1 METETHWYIIY
12 MPHGVKNNNFLDDCD
27 FLFLNDAFSINK
39 KSFFKKYIQNIFI
52 SLYYLNGSDKF
63 PQ

>member
-1 METETHWYIIY
+1 
-12 MPHGVKNNNFLDDCD
+12 MPCSVENNNFLDDCD

-39 KSFFKKYIQNIFI
+39 KLFLKKYIQNFTI

-63 PQ
+63 P